1 MSRLEELVTK
11 TNETIF
17 TAEFPVI
24 DGEGMAKVEKYAK
37 RLSPWFDGVN
47 ATDNTAAHAHASN
60 VASAIAMKMHGL
72 EPIMQVVCR
81 DKNRLAQQADVVG
94 ATLHG
99 VENFV
104 ALTGDDVTAGDE
116 TETRRVF
123 DLDGPQLIRLMTS
136 IKNGQ
141 YLSGRKIEPAPKMF
155 IGAVENPSAPP
166 FEYRAQRVAKKVA
179 AGAKFFQLQICYHK
193 DRLEKFMETLNT
205 LGLTKSVAIIPTIVL
220 ISGPRALNFMN
231 ASVPGI
237 DVPEDVIKEVE
248 TASDKK
254 EAAYL
259 QTLDFARHALSL
271 PGVRGL
277 HVTDFRHDETL
288 ERLMSDLGRKAR
300 PENTTKEENAYT
312 STVS

>member
-1 MSRLEELVTK
+1 MSRLEKLITE
-11 TNETIF
+11 TNEPVF

-37 RLSPWFDGVN
+37 RLAPWFVGAN
-47 ATDNTAAHAHASN
+47 ATDNTAAHAHASSL
-60 VASAIAMKMHGL
+60 ASSIAMKMHGL
-72 EPIMQVVCR
+72 EPIMQIVCR

-116 TETRRVF
+116 TEAKRVF
-123 DLDGPQLIRLMTS
+123 DIDGPQLVRLMNS

-141 YLSGRKIEPAPKMF
+141 YLSGRKIEPAPNMF
-155 IGAVENPSAPP
+155 IGAVENPGAPP
-166 FEYRAQRVAKKVA
+166 FEYRVQRVAKKMA

-193 DRLEKFMETLNT
+193 DRLEKFMQGLQT
-205 LGLTKSVAIIPTIVL
+205 LGLTNRVAIIPTIIL
-220 ISGPRALNFMN
+220 ISGPRALNFMHN
-231 ASVPGI
+231 SVPGI
-237 DVPEDVIKEVE
+237 DVPDSVIREVE
-248 TASDKK
+248 SAADKK

-259 QTLDFARHALSL
+259 QTLDFAKHALAV

-288 ERLMSDLGRKAR
+288 ERLMTDLGRKAR
-300 PENTTKEENAYT
+300 PVYTTKEENAH
-312 STVS
+312 SLKVS